1 MSDVCLVCSR
11 AEPAHAQEGAVQH
24 HVCQP
29 SGSGPPF
36 KQASGLPDTAGDA
49 AAGPA
54 GALDGVLQ
62 GQIQAS
68 PFLEAAEGVG
78 AGAGCIVG
86 PGQLACL
93 SWPAALLRKHCRL
106 LLTLPKHSIC
116 GLRILAACRALVRCS
131 GLWETIGSRCLHRT
145 ACAAVQKAASQVCV
159 LQAAEAASKDA
170 STPSASAGHPSL
182 PSYPSVAS
190 ATSSLHSVRLSS
202 GMCVMDLCVGGT
214 FTESLWPMPDCHGA
228 AVSTAD
234 LYDC

>member
-11 AEPAHAQEGAVQH
+11 AKPAHAQEGAVQH

-29 SGSGPPF
+29 SGSGPLF
-36 KQASGLPDTAGDA
+36 KQASGLPDTAGDT

-54 GALDGVLQ
+54 GASDGVLQ

-106 LLTLPKHSIC
+106 LLTLPHQALH
-116 GLRILAACRALVRCS
+116 LRSEGPYCMPSSCHMFRPLGDYRQQMPAQDGVRRSAEGGISGVCAA
-131 GLWETIGSRCLHRT
+131 GSR
-145 ACAAVQKAASQVCV
+145 
-159 LQAAEAASKDA
+159 
-170 STPSASAGHPSL
+170 
-182 PSYPSVAS
+182 
-190 ATSSLHSVRLSS
+190 
-202 GMCVMDLCVGGT
+202 GG
-214 FTESLWPMPDCHGA
+214 L
-228 AVSTAD
+228 
-234 LYDC
+234 